1 MPLSLT
7 RHGLPFTRFVLRR
20 FLEDNCRQNAMV
32 LTYTTLFAVVP
43 VMTVMFSVLSAIP
56 SLHHVSAE
64 IQDFVLQHFIPSTGA
79 VVQQHLQEF
88 SRQARGL
95 TVIGLGILFV
105 TALMLLVTIEKSFN
119 QIWKVHEER
128 KGVVS
133 FLRYWAVLS
142 LGPLLLGAGFA
153 ISSYLAS
160 LKLFSTAAS
169 VVSDAVP
176 GLQLIPFVSTSL
188 AFMLLYVTVPNCK
201 VPLKAGFW
209 GGLVAAL
216 LFELSKHA
224 FGLFVSQFSSYT
236 LVYGAFA
243 AFPVFLIW
251 IYLSWMI
258 ILLGVEISRALV
270 VFRPTG
276 MARRHPVV
284 ALLDVLQLFWRK
296 QQRGGTVSDIEAM
309 SILGKREVENWFR
322 FADIL
327 QREHIIRRTDE
338 GTYVLARNL
347 DQIRFSDFYRGLPWP
362 LPGPEDLRH
371 LHEDDHWVAVLRPA
385 LLRVDDTMTSE
396 LGMSLASI
404 LRDDDSDSS
413 GVTSA

>member
-1 MPLSLT
+1 MPLSLA
-7 RHGLPFTRFVLRR
+7 RHGLPFTRFVLLR

-64 IQDFVLQHFIPSTGA
+64 IQDFVFQHFIPSTGA

>member
-1 MPLSLT
+1 MPLSLA
-7 RHGLPFTRFVLRR
+7 RHGLPFTRFVLQR

-64 IQDFVLQHFIPSTGA
+64 IQDFVFQHFIPSTGA

>member
-1 MPLSLT
+1 MPLSLARHTLSLT
-7 RHGLPFTRFVLRR
+7 RLVIRR
-20 FLEDNCRQNAMV
+20 FLEDDCRQTAMV

-56 SLHHVSAE
+56 SLQHVSGD
-64 IQDFVLQHFIPSTGA
+64 IQNFVFQHFIPSTGA
-79 VVQQHLQEF
+79 VVQERLQDF

-95 TVIGLGILFV
+95 TTIGLVMLFV
-105 TALMLLVTIEKSFN
+105 TALMLLVTIEKAFN
-119 QIWKVHEER
+119 QIWKVHHDR

-160 LKLFSTAAS
+160 INLLSSAAS
-169 VVSDAVP
+169 VVSDAIP
-176 GLQLIPFVSTSL
+176 GLQLIPFVSTTL

-201 VPLKAGFW
+201 VPLKAGFL
-209 GGLVAAL
+209 GGLLAAL
-216 LFELSKHA
+216 MFELAKKG

-251 IYLSWMI
+251 IYLSWVI
-258 ILLGVEISRALV
+258 ILLGVEITRAIA
-270 VFRPTG
+270 VFRRTS
-276 MARRHPVV
+276 MARRQPVL
-284 ALLDVLQLFWRK
+284 ALLDILQLFWRK

-309 SILGKREVENWFR
+309 SILGKKEVENWFQ
-322 FADIL
+322 FAAIL

-338 GTYVLARNL
+338 GSYVLARNL
-347 DQIRFSDFYRGLPWP
+347 EQIRFCDFYRSLPWP
-362 LPGPEDLRH
+362 LPSPADLEH
-371 LHEDDHWVAVLRPA
+371 LHADDHWVAVLKPA
-385 LLRVDDTMTSE
+385 LLRVSDTIDSE
-396 LGMSLASI
+396 LDISLASI
-404 LRDDDSDSS
+404 LKEDGLES
-413 GVTSA
+413 GGEVKS